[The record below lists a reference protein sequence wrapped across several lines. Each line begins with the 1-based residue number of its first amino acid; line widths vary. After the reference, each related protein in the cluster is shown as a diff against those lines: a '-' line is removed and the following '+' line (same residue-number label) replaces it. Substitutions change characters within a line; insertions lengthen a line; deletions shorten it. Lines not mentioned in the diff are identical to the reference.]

1 LGASEEDIREE
12 AKRWMAGILQRR
24 SSLKIG
30 VYGSYHPRSELR
42 RLESLSESLR
52 REGYSQT
59 YLVRD
64 LPDLPEFKDDFDKS
78 IFSIRRS
85 NVNVFVL
92 TFRGQK
98 QGAVRELD
106 YVLRNPEYVFK
117 CVAFIES
124 SYRGKAHRRSIT
136 GLLDTDLKAVG
147 MRVAEFDEG
156 DDAELLDLV
165 RGTLLDF
172 LYYYIRNRP
181 QDLDGVL

>member
-1 LGASEEDIREE
+1 
-12 AKRWMAGILQRR
+12 MAGILQRR

-30 VYGSYHPRSELR
+30 IYGSYYPRLELR
-42 RLESLSESLR
+42 RLESLSRSLR
-52 REGYSQT
+52 HEGYSKA
-59 YLVRD
+59 YLVKD
-64 LPDLPEFKDDFDKS
+64 LPDLPEFKDSYDKS

-98 QGAVRELD
+98 QGSVRELD